1 MNDPIQQ
8 MLENL
13 PAMVLG
19 SACHFLF
26 VLLTSWPGLA
36 LVLLLVAKWIIT
48 AYQRF
53 MRQIERMDQPRRG
66 RRW

>member
-8 MLENL
+8 MFDNL
-13 PAMVLG
+13 PMMVLG
-19 SACHFLF
+19 SVLHFLF
-26 VLLTSWPGLA
+26 IILTSWPGIA
-36 LVLLLVAKWIIT
+36 LVLLLVANGIIT

-53 MRQIERMDQPRRG
+53 MRQIERMDQPRRS

>member
-1 MNDPIQQ
+1 MNDPIPQ

-26 VLLTSWPGLA
+26 VFLTSWPGIA
-36 LVLLLVAKWIIT
+36 LIFLLVSNWIIT

-53 MRQIERMDQPRRG
+53 MRQIERMDQPRRS